1 MTYINDPVKAF
12 SIYTNHS
19 LTEKEFTTIKIFCDA
34 YLTKFVGTY
43 DLFCKIN
50 SFVNYNNAAKDNYFA
65 PDSQLLDLELLLNM
79 GGVTNPEHISIF
91 EEIAFELLD
100 SSGSARQRAQTIHAA
115 WITKSRELYAV
126 FERCKLAKCFLIL
139 RIKPRSSASSK
150 SSI

>member
-1 MTYINDPVKAF
+1 MQVMTYINDPVKAF

-19 LTEKEFTTIKIFCDA
+19 LSDKEFTTIKIFCEA

-50 SFVNYNNAAKDNYFA
+50 SFINYKNVAKDNYFA

-79 GGVTNPEHISIF
+79 GGVTSPEHISIF

-100 SSGSARQRAQTIHAA
+100 SPGSVRMRAQTIHAA
-115 WITKSRELYAV
+115 WIKKSREMYADQN
-126 FERCKLAKCFLIL
+126 
-139 RIKPRSSASSK
+139 S
-150 SSI
+150 

>member
-43 DLFCKIN
+43 DLLCKIN

-79 GGVTNPEHISIF
+79 GGVTSPEHISIF
-91 EEIAFELLD
+91 EEIAFDLLD
-100 SSGSARQRAQTIHAA
+100 LPGFARVRAQTIHAA
-115 WITKSRELYAV
+115 WIKKSLEMYADQN
-126 FERCKLAKCFLIL
+126 
-139 RIKPRSSASSK
+139 S
-150 SSI
+150 